1 MCLFRT
7 MTEWIHTPSTDHGV
21 GDAMIRTIGSA
32 NDACVIGHDHVPP
45 GCNLYSTQ
53 IPTFLIGAK
62 AAGPEARLVV

>member
-1 MCLFRT
+1 MAFSYHDR
-7 MTEWIHTPSTDHGV
+7 MDTPSTDHGV

-32 NDACVIGHDHVPP
+32 NDSCVIGHDHVPP